1 MSGKASAPTTFVGAH
16 IADNRS
22 IATPPPS
29 KPVPARGIRRGPV
42 AAAIESIVPERNPAG
57 AVYGLLAIGALLAA
71 ESGLHE
77 TYLDTVLSAVVAA
90 GVYWLL
96 HAYATVLGLRLA
108 GERRLSAPVLGRA
121 LVHNTALLRG
131 AAIPL
136 TALVLAWVTGAAQ
149 ATGVT
154 VALWS
159 AVAGLVVFEAAAGV
173 RARAGA
179 RELALEAGIGLT
191 MGLAVLGLK
200 IILH

>member
-1 MSGKASAPTTFVGAH
+1 MGAL

-22 IATPPPS
+22 IATLPPS
-29 KPVPARGIRRGPV
+29 KPVPASGIRRGPI

-71 ESGLHE
+71 ESGRHE
-77 TYLDTVLSAVVAA
+77 TYFDTVLSAVVAA
-90 GVYWLL
+90 AVYWLL

-108 GERRLSAPVLGRA
+108 GQRRLSARA
-121 LVHNTALLRG
+121 LGLALAHDTALLRG

-136 TALVLAWVTGAAQ
+136 SALVLSWVTGAAQ

-154 VALWS
+154 IALWS
-159 AVAGLVVFEAAAGV
+159 AVAGLLAFEVAAGV
-173 RARAGA
+173 RARADA
-179 RELALEAGIGLT
+179 RELALDAGIGLT